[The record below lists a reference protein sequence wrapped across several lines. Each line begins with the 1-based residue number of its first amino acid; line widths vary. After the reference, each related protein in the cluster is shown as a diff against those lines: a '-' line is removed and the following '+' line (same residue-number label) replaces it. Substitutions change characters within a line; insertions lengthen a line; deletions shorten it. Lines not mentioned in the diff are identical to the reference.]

1 MIENVGCKDKVLKII
16 FGIGIILTGWLV
28 FGSWWAMAGILPLLS
43 GIFSKCMIYKLFGIS
58 TIKSKA

>member
-1 MIENVGCKDKVLKII
+1 MIENVGGIDKVLKII

-28 FGSWWAMAGILPLLS
+28 FGSWWAMAGFLPLLS